1 MYLRAVRRAL
11 VLLAFV
17 AFGCGG
23 DARQDA
29 DEPSGEFKVEIV
41 DASFPRVQQLA
52 ENVELKIKVRNGE
65 SDEAVRNVAV
75 TVETTPRGPDSAL
88 AFGRNVRGAGLADA
102 GRPIWVLDE
111 GPVGGDVATVNTWSA
126 GELGPGQEKE
136 LTWKVVPSQAGT
148 YELTYR
154 VAPGLTG
161 NGRAAEGRTS
171 GRFRVVIRDRPV
183 PARVGEDGEIVRDRD
198 ETS

>member
-1 MYLRAVRRAL
+1 VRRL
-11 VLLAFV
+11 VLLAVV
-17 AFGCGG
+17 ALAGCGG

-29 DEPSGEFKVEIV
+29 DEPSGDFKVEIV
-41 DASFPRVQQLA
+41 DASFPRVQQIA

-65 SDEAVRNVAV
+65 SDEALRNVAV
-75 TVETTPRGPDSAL
+75 TVETTPRGDDSGL

-111 GPVGGDVATVNTWSA
+111 GPVGGDVVTVNTWSA

-136 LTWKVVPSQAGT
+136 LTWKVVPSKAGT

-161 NGRAAEGRTS
+161 NGQAAGGRTG
-171 GRFRVVIRDRPV
+171 GRFRVVIRDQAV
-183 PARVGEDGEIVRDRD
+183 PARVGADGEVERG
-198 ETS
+198 S

>member
-1 MYLRAVRRAL
+1 MRRAF
-11 VLLAFV
+11 LLAVV
-17 AFGCGG
+17 ALAGCGG

-29 DEPSGEFKVEIV
+29 DEPSGELRVAIV
-41 DASFPRVQQLA
+41 DASFPRLQHIA

-65 SDEAVRNVAV
+65 SDRAVRNVAV
-75 TVETTPRGPDSAL
+75 TVETVPRGDDAAL

-136 LTWKVVPSQAGT
+136 LTWKVVPSQAGR

-154 VAPGLTG
+154 VSPGLTG
-161 NGRAAEGRTS
+161 KARAAAGRTS
-171 GRFRVVIRDRPV
+171 GRFTVVIEDQPV
-183 PARVGEDGEIVRDRD
+183 PARVGEDGKVQRVRDAD
-198 ETS
+198 AD